1 MDKSLFFILISL
13 CSIIVFT
20 KSVTSTEKQEK
31 MRACSILARDRLFK
45 DKDYFSYVSSFVDP
59 NSEEN
64 DRIQH
69 LLSILMLSCYKNLSN
84 KDSESIIIAAEDN
97 KLNSLSNEYKAVL
110 ALEHWESV
118 YSSNDETLIKEEMT
132 KYHSVITELK
142 QIQQTMQKD
151 NSKDSDFDTEEIRKS
166 ELKNDN
172 NNEDDYYNQR
182 TGGRPDMTIFGV
194 DISKL
199 PDNTKMIIG
208 LSLLVLLL
216 GVFIF
221 YAKKAIGELPATKMK
236 VSKKKKKEE

>member
-1 MDKSLFFILISL
+1 MDKNLFFIMIAL
-13 CSIIVFT
+13 CSIIVLG
-20 KSVTSTEKQEK
+20 KSLSFTEKQEK

-69 LLSILMLSCYKNLSN
+69 LLSILMLSCFKNLSH
-84 KDSESIIIAAEDN
+84 KDSGSIIIAAEDN
-97 KLNSLSNEYKAVL
+97 KLNSMSNEYKAVL
-110 ALEHWESV
+110 ALEQWESI
-118 YSSNDETLIKEEMT
+118 YSSNDESLIKEEMT
-132 KYHSVITELK
+132 KYHSVISELR
-142 QIQQTMQKD
+142 QIQQAMQKE

-172 NNEDDYYNQR
+172 NDEDYYNQR

-208 LSLLVLLL
+208 ISLLVFLL
-216 GVFIF
+216 GIFIF
-221 YAKKAIGELPATKMK
+221 YAKKAIGELPATKLK